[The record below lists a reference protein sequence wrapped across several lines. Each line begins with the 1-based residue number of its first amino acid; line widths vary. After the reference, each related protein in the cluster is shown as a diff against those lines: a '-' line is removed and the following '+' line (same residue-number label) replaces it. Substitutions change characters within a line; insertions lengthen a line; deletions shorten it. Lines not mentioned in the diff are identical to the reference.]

1 MAITSAASA
10 ERCIGGIWRGIG
22 DGPNLAEAESE
33 ANPQDA
39 AAPAPAASNNN
50 QHQGAP
56 APRRRH
62 GRHYEMHHRVLVHFM
77 SYLHGVQYDFN
88 HQFSTRDLDA
98 ITPAHVER
106 YFKFQA
112 FGNCDADPDVEIPRI
127 GAGCLN
133 SWKKSISYFIR
144 GSSMQWNEITQDGN
158 PTKSPVIQN
167 LIRTVQRRR
176 LEGAS

>member
-62 GRHYEMHHRVLVHFM
+62 GRHYEMELPVVAM
-77 SYLHGVQYDFN
+77 DV
-88 HQFSTRDLDA
+88 
-98 ITPAHVER
+98 ITKCIIV
-106 YFKFQA
+106 F
-112 FGNCDADPDVEIPRI
+112 
-127 GAGCLN
+127 
-133 SWKKSISYFIR
+133 
-144 GSSMQWNEITQDGN
+144 
-158 PTKSPVIQN
+158 
-167 LIRTVQRRR
+167 
-176 LEGAS
+176 